1 MGSIVSGLNPPA
13 KRLLVTLDFLLPI
26 LGRSHYTYHITG
38 GFAAHLFG
46 ATREVN
52 DIDIALPQRDFLA
65 LSEELKN
72 FVVEGPARLRAPPWD
87 LWLTVL
93 RIGEQ
98 TIDLS
103 GDEEPRVQH
112 KSTGEW
118 VPLPENFESDVAVA
132 WGGFNLRVQHPA
144 DLAAYKSVITWNGDE
159 SKHLA
164 DAAAARLW
172 LAQGG
177 AKDPT

>member
-1 MGSIVSGLNPPA
+1 MGSIVFGLNPPA
-13 KRLLVTLDFLLPI
+13 NRLFLTLDFLLPI
-26 LGRSHYTYHITG
+26 LGRGDYTYHITG

-65 LSEELKN
+65 LSQELKS
-72 FVVEGPARLRAPPWD
+72 FVVEGPARVLAPPWD

-98 TIDLS
+98 MIDLS
-103 GDEEPRVQH
+103 GDEEPRVLH

-118 VPLPENFESDVAVA
+118 VRIPENFETDVVVA
-132 WGGFNLRVQHPA
+132 WGGFNLRVQHPN
-144 DLAAYKSVITWNGDE
+144 DLAAYKSVISWNGDE
-159 SKHLA
+159 LKHMA
-164 DAAAARLW
+164 DAAAARRW
-172 LAQGG
+172 LTHGG
-177 AKDPT
+177 GKVPT